1 MTAGL
6 AAVRATSLLLLRY
19 RAVRKGPS
27 ETLCGFGSSGIR
39 NTRPTTYWHDWRS
52 DTWCRMA
59 RTASAGAATE
69 RRHGSLSIRSAEAG
83 GERDLRGVCALV
95 RGSWAVDVHVA
106 KALLHAAV
114 YTAASGVQLRCEVSA
129 IAIVAVAAQVS
140 SQAVSIVT
148 VPVGAIVKALV
159 DGRQSRAPRLRRV
172 GYAGRLRS
180 AWDRVSVWRIIGIQ
194 QGVHLQATVGRVV
207 CPEWHQYE
215 CQCQA
220 LGWRE

>member
-6 AAVRATSLLLLRY
+6 AAVRATSLLLLGY
-19 RAVRKGPS
+19 RTVWESPS
-27 ETLCGFGSSGIR
+27 KTLRGFGSSGIR
-39 NTRPTTYWHDWRS
+39 NTRSTSYWHNWRS
-52 DTWCRMA
+52 DTRCGMA
-59 RTASAGAATE
+59 RTANAGAATE
-69 RRHGSLSIRSAEAG
+69 RRHGSLSIRSSEAG
-83 GERDLRGVCALV
+83 GERNLRGVCTLV
-95 RGSWAVDVHVA
+95 RGSWAMDVHVA

-148 VPVGAIVKALV
+148 VPVGAIMEALV
-159 DGRQSRAPRLRRV
+159 DGGQSRAPRLRRV

-180 AWDRVSVWRIIGIQ
+180 GWDRMSVWRIIGIQ
-194 QGVHLQATVGRVV
+194 QGMHLQATVGRVV

-220 LGWRE
+220 FA